1 LAYVSGEWKKNLIKG
16 HFLEGPERGLTGIL
30 FFFYKTVSLY
40 VYVKAGREEFGAD
53 IL

>member
-1 LAYVSGEWKKNLIKG
+1 MEKNLIKG

-30 FFFYKTVSLY
+30 FFMCVSLY